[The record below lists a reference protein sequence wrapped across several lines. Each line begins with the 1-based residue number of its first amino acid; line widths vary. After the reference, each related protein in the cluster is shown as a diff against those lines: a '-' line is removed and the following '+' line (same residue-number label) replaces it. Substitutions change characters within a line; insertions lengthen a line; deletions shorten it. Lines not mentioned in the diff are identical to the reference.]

1 VEDMTAKPLIQPQKK
16 SPFVKPANLF
26 DKR

>member
-1 VEDMTAKPLIQPQKK
+1 MTKQPLIQPQKK